1 MDIINVSVE
10 SIKPL
15 EKIKAFPSIWCSR
28 KACGNAVDASTARWE
43 IPTAEEP
50 TVVVVGIY
58 CDALDDD
65 GMRVTHTLGTVKIDA
80 SKAPNIKWYTVYD
93 SSHQPP
99 IRTGRVRV
107 MVESTLHT
115 PVAYD
120 LPLKSLRRA
129 AEKNLQH
136 IAPYGHS
143 AALQACAPHLE
154 RIHAPYYR
162 SSSGVMMPSG
172 AFLLSDIV
180 VEDEEALV
188 ASMTSRLNTVLRRY
202 GMTEEAFVAD
212 VRANKKHI
220 DRRLLQIMSET
231 LSYATLHKVHYA
243 SDTQMGKSTDRWE
256 TVRLP
261 GSFVG
266 DCEDCAKDL
275 VLECMEWPKHCDM
288 TGSRGIDA
296 VANLLSLYVPVMVQG
311 AVGSYKHTKDVS
323 ATGSSFLNHEWAA
336 LHPRVWFEHVTGIK
350 ASSRVAKIHKDLPT
364 IVMEGTGEV
373 YPFHPPLHDTTF
385 SRHIESMHE
394 WVGADT
400 TYRFYN
406 YPVTCSSPF
415 YADRGIL
422 DFVYTSNN
430 MYGAPFNDW
439 IQRKHGIIVACQ
451 HKQSTMNAFRQA
463 LSVERPIRAYTDIVN
478 TLRAPRNVL
487 QNPIRVGYVCNDNAD
502 NIHKH
507 ACETAEKLRD
517 EGITV
522 EAQISTFDSRY
533 VCEWY
538 FQQNNT

>member
-15 EKIKAFPSIWCSR
+15 ENKKVFASIWCSR
-28 KACGNAVDASTARWE
+28 KTCGNAVDSYTARWE

-65 GMRVTHTLGTVKIDA
+65 GLRVTHTLGTVKIDA

-99 IRTGRVRV
+99 IRTGRARI
-107 MVESTLHT
+107 MVEATLQN
-115 PVAYD
+115 PVAYE

-143 AALQACAPHLE
+143 AALRACAPHLE

-188 ASMTSRLNTVLRRY
+188 ASMKSRLDTVLRRY
-202 GMTEEAFVAD
+202 GTNEQTFVND
-212 VRANKKHI
+212 VKKCTKTM
-220 DRRLLQIMSET
+220 DPRLLQIMAET
-231 LSYATLHKVHYA
+231 VSYATIHKVHYA
-243 SDTQMGKSTDRWE
+243 SDMQMGKPTDRWE

-261 GSFVG
+261 HSFAG

-275 VLECMEWPKHCDM
+275 VLECMEWPKHCDVN
-288 TGSRGIDA
+288 GSRGIDA
-296 VANLLSLYVPVMVQG
+296 VASLLSLYVPVMVQG
-311 AVGSYKHTKDVS
+311 AVGSHKHTKDVHAS
-323 ATGSSFLNHEWAA
+323 AQGYLNHEWAA
-336 LHPRVWFEHVTGIK
+336 LHPRVWFEHVTGIQESK
-350 ASSRVAKIHKDLPT
+350 RVSKIHKDLPT

-373 YPFHPPLHDTTF
+373 YPFYPPRHDTQF
-385 SRHIESMHE
+385 SKRVESMHD

-400 TYRFYN
+400 TYTFYN
-406 YPVTCSSPF
+406 IPVTCSSPV
-415 YADRGIL
+415 YASRGIL
-422 DFVYTSNN
+422 DFVYTTNN
-430 MYGAPFNDW
+430 TYGVVFEDW
-439 IQRKHGIIVACQ
+439 IRKKHGIIVACQ
-451 HKQSTMNAFRQA
+451 HKETMMNAFRQA
-463 LSVERPIRAYTDIVN
+463 LSVERPIRAYTDIVRP
-478 TLRAPRNVL
+478 LRIPRNMIS
-487 QNPIRVGYVCNDNAD
+487 NPVRVGYVCRDNAD
-502 NIHKH
+502 NIHVQ
-507 ACETAEKLRD
+507 ACEAATKLRD
-517 EGITV
+517 EGIMV

-538 FQQNNT
+538 FHKVNT